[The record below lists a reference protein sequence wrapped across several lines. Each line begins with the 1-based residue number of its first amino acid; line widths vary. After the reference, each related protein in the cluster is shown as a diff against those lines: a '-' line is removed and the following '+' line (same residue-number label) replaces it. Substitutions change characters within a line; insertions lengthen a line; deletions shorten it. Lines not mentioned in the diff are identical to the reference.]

1 MSGYGQRET
10 ILRAD
15 AMQWRERVRADMTS
29 AAGRAALIEHRISAE
44 AVAAAA
50 DRIASY
56 VAAGEVLIEMCS
68 GRARRAAK
76 FLEARRKIERI
87 KGDLVRPIGIRAGA

>member
-1 MSGYGQRET
+1 MSGYAQRET

-50 DRIASY
+50 DRIARMSQPARFLSKC
-56 VAAGEVLIEMCS
+56 VPV
-68 GRARRAAK
+68 GRGVPLN
-76 FLEARRKIERI
+76 FLKR
-87 KGDLVRPIGIRAGA
+87 GA